1 MEVIWDGFLNLLPGE
16 WDVFKEW
23 FVWSFLLHGLW
34 LSVKIAGISIVLSLI
49 VGVLMAVARLA
60 PLRLVRYVAGTYVE
74 TFRAT
79 PLLLLLF
86 FIFFGATRVD
96 TTWLLNV
103 PFGSLLVDAS
113 GHLDRMPSAVLALT
127 LYNSAV
133 VAEIMRAGILSI
145 SKGTIEAARSLGLS
159 YMQSMRFVAVPMA
172 LRRMAPGL
180 VSQLIT
186 LFKDTSLA
194 SLIGVVELLRR
205 GGIIY
210 NTTSYSVFYGHGNS
224 ITVEVLTVV
233 ALMYFIPCYILSL
246 IAQHLERGPEQRV
259 QRDRQIAGLASPG
272 AAATKT
278 GGGG

>member
-1 MEVIWDGFLNLLPGE
+1 MAADAWAALLGLLPGE
-16 WDVFKEW
+16 WGIFEHW
-23 FVWSFLLHGLW
+23 FVWSFLLRGLW
-34 LSVKIAGISIVLSLI
+34 LSVKIAGISIVLSLG
-49 VGVLMAVARLA
+49 VGVIMAVARLA
-60 PLRLVRYVAGTYVE
+60 PVRLVRWLAGTYVE

-96 TTWLLNV
+96 TTWLLDV
-103 PFGSLLVDAS
+103 PFGSLLVDPS
-113 GHLDRMPSAVLALT
+113 GQLDRLPSAILALT

-145 SKGTIEAARSLGLS
+145 SKGTVEAARSLGLS
-159 YMQSMRFVAVPMA
+159 YLQSMRYVAVPMA

-205 GGIIY
+205 GGVIY
-210 NTTSYSVFYGHGNS
+210 NTTSYSLLYGNGNS
-224 ITVEVLTVV
+224 ITIEVLTVV
-233 ALMYFIPCYILSL
+233 ALMYFIPCYLLSL
-246 IAQHLERGPEQRV
+246 LSQRLEQGPEQRARYELPAAIRV
-259 QRDRQIAGLASPG
+259 APPPRDLG
-272 AAATKT
+272 
-278 GGGG
+278 